1 MHTNLLL
8 KQLSDSLEQLINIIE
23 TFQKQD
29 NSDFAIIEK
38 LHASLANSSKLTS
51 TLLVLNEQDLVVETP
66 SVREE
71 SKEIQVDN
79 LDFMIEPVFEIEN
92 NSEKELTVP
101 ITIVEITESLE
112 EATGI
117 KPIIEHEEVK
127 EVKTHEQELVIE
139 SEYVSTVIDV
149 STTDISKEHEP
160 VSAILTESELQPVA
174 EEKSLQKELP
184 KMGISLNDKFRFIN
198 DLFASNATEY
208 HIAVEQINAIDSLND
223 LTNYLNGL
231 MTIYGWQENN
241 DVVKQFFMLA
251 RKRFI

>member
-1 MHTNLLL
+1 M
-8 KQLSDSLEQLINIIE
+8 
-23 TFQKQD
+23 
-29 NSDFAIIEK
+29 
-38 LHASLANSSKLTS
+38 
-51 TLLVLNEQDLVVETP
+51 LLV
-66 SVREE
+66 
-71 SKEIQVDN
+71 
-79 LDFMIEPVFEIEN
+79 PV
-92 NSEKELTVP
+92 
-101 ITIVEITESLE
+101 TIVEITESLE

-117 KPIIEHEEVK
+117 KPIIEQE

-198 DLFASNATEY
+198 ELFASNTTEY